1 MAARTSASPKIT
13 LVTGASGHVGSNV
26 VRLLVEQG
34 RAVRALVRSSSDLR
48 ALQGV
53 ACEQVIGDVLD
64 PVSLAGAVQGC
75 RSVFHVAAVNRMT
88 SADPQDIIRPAVEG
102 TRHVLEACAREG
114 VERVVYTSTVA
125 VLGRA
130 DTEGECLTEERPA
143 PASAIPYVQG
153 KIEAERW
160 VLEFHRRTGLPV
172 VIVNPSAVLGP
183 WDYRGTPVS
192 RMVQGAL
199 TGRPVPLF
207 PGGWNVVDVRD
218 VARGHLLAEAH
229 GRPGERYILGG
240 TNLTFRRFYSE
251 LETVSGRRILRVP
264 VPRLAVVGGAALLEA
279 LFWTIHR
286 RPPVTRALVHEMY
299 GRSSYCSTE
308 KARQELGYSPCSLPE
323 TLQATVEWLR
333 GGRGSLGF

>member
-1 MAARTSASPKIT
+1 MAERTSASPKIT

-34 RAVRALVRSSSDLR
+34 RAVRAMVRPSSDLR

-53 ACEQVIGDVLD
+53 AYEQVVGDVLD
-64 PVSLAGAVQGC
+64 PVSLSGAVRGC

-102 TRHVLEACAREG
+102 TRHVLEACVREG

-125 VLGRA
+125 VLGRVDA
-130 DTEGECLTEERPA
+130 DGECLTEERPA

-199 TGRPVPLF
+199 AGQPVPLL

-218 VARGHLLAEAH
+218 VARGHLLAEAR

-264 VPRLAVVGGAALLEA
+264 VPRPAVVGGAALLEA
-279 LFWTIHR
+279 IFWTIRR
-286 RPPVTRALVHEMY
+286 RPPVTKAMVREMY

-308 KARQELGYSPCSLPE
+308 KAGQELGYAPRSLHE
-323 TLQATVEWLR
+323 TLQATVSWFR
-333 GGRGSLGF
+333 GGRGFSGS